1 MRRWP
6 IFGIAVFV
14 SLSLSCGDDKPT
26 EPVHE
31 LVGSWTY
38 TGNNL
43 VSTFSANLRSYL
55 LEQGVDEAAV
65 QEIVTEFFR
74 GAESSISGL
83 TILRINADGTY
94 QDNEGDSGTW
104 SVQGDVV
111 TITDGDGSVF
121 QMQYFV
127 DGDDLTLILN
137 KERFLNLFRGSQPSD
152 EIDEETLA
160 FFDILIGDGDAIRF
174 FYTAR

>member
-1 MRRWP
+1 MKRKA
-6 IFGIAVFV
+6 IFGLAILINFV
-14 SLSLSCGDDKPT
+14 ISCGEDKPT

-38 TGNNL
+38 TGSNL

-74 GAESSISGL
+74 GAESSIGGL

-111 TITDGDGSVF
+111 TITDGDGSVI

-127 DGDDLTLILN
+127 DGDDLTLILT
-137 KERFLNLFRGSQPSD
+137 KDRFLNLFRDSQTSD
-152 EIDEETLA
+152 EIDEETMA
-160 FFDILIGDGDAIRF
+160 FFDVLFGDGDTIRF
-174 FYTAR
+174 FYKAR